1 MNEAIA
7 KELFDQDAGKIPDK
21 LMAVR
26 NWKLYSREFPVL
38 DIGFQAGGRSEMRV
52 RLTVKNWNDS
62 PPSVALLDSEGNFLN
77 AAQLPKNPGTVFN
90 GGAHPSTG
98 HPFVCMAGT
107 LEYHTHGSHIQDV
120 WDNYKR
126 RDSHTLGGIVTQIWN
141 SWLKG

>member
-21 LMAVR
+21 LIAGR

-38 DIGFQAGGRSEMRV
+38 DIGFRLDGRSEMRV
-52 RLTVKNWNDS
+52 RLTAKNWNDT
-62 PPSVALLDSEGNFLN
+62 PPSVALLDSEGNFLI
-77 AAQLPKNPGTVFN
+77 ATQLPKSPGTVFN
-90 GGAHPSTG
+90 GSAHPSTG

-107 LEYHTHGSHIQDV
+107 LEYHTHSSHVGDV

-126 RDSHTLGGIVTQIWN
+126 KDSHTLGGITTQIWN
-141 SWLKG
+141 SWVKG